1 LNEYK
6 LLAYVAKEIV
16 GQRDSYEA
24 AVKSGG
30 VKDFA
35 EYKNLCGLI
44 QGLTHAEAIINDLVQ
59 RMEKSDD

>member
-6 LLAYVAKEIV
+6 TLAYVAKEIV
-16 GQRDSYEA
+16 AQRGSYEA

-44 QGLTHAEAIINDLVQ
+44 QGLTQAEAIINDLVQ
-59 RMEKSDD
+59 RMEKADE

>member
-1 LNEYK
+1 M
-6 LLAYVAKEIV
+6 LAYIAKEIV

-24 AVKSGG
+24 AVKSGV

-44 QGLTHAEAIINDLVQ
+44 QGLSQAEAIINDLVQ